1 MESAMPFMQ
10 MLPDPGMNY
19 TFNRPLLDG
28 TSPARLKEVGAIAS
42 RIKDY
47 DSWYTAWLDLAKGA
61 EAEKRWLDAASYY
74 HGAEFY
80 LPAGDVRNGL
90 YDDFA
95 RTWALG
101 MKGAAGY
108 ERIAIPYPGGHLPG
122 FRLQAK
128 GKERATFAFTGG
140 YDSFVEEFYNFL
152 LPLTE
157 LGFTIIAFD
166 GPGQGGALRQRIYLD
181 HAWEK
186 AAKAMIDYFELD
198 AVDWLGASCG
208 GYMSIR
214 AAAFEPRI
222 KHIVSMPTSYSGLDM
237 TLKQM
242 RPGKAQELVS
252 LFRAG
257 DRKGTEALVARERV
271 PSSVFEWCIVQGMH
285 ITGTKTPFDFLTS
298 ISKSSLEGILHNVKQ
313 DVLLTEGE
321 QDHLFGVGW
330 IHRTMRELVC
340 ARSVTARIFTAREG
354 AEQHCQLGNSAV
366 AREEIVC
373 WLARFYPDLHAARTV
388 KPSSSIAVATP
399 AGRAATGRVA

>member
-1 MESAMPFMQ
+1 MPFMQ

-28 TSPARLKEVGAIAS
+28 TSPARLKEVGAIAP

-47 DSWYTAWLDLAKGA
+47 NSWNTAWLDLAKRA
-61 EAEKRWLDAASYY
+61 EVEKRWLDAASYY

-80 LPAGDVRNGL
+80 LPAGDIRNGL

-95 RTWALG
+95 RNWALG
-101 MKGAAGY
+101 MKGVAGY

-128 GKERATFAFTGG
+128 GKERSTFIFTGG

-152 LPLTE
+152 SPLTE
-157 LGFTIIAFD
+157 LGFTVIAFD
-166 GPGQGGALRQRIYLD
+166 GPGQGGALRQGIYLD

-186 AAKAMIDYFELD
+186 PAKAAIDYFELD

-222 KHIVSMPTSYSGLDM
+222 KHIISMPTSYSGLDM

-252 LFRAG
+252 LFKAG
-257 DRKGTEALVARERV
+257 DRKGTEALVAKERV

-298 ISKSSLEGILHNVKQ
+298 IAKSSLEGILHNVKQ
-313 DVLLTEGE
+313 DILLTEGE
-321 QDHLFGVGW
+321 QDHLFDVGW

-340 ARSVTARIFTAREG
+340 AKPAKLEVPAQS
-354 AEQHCQLGNSAV
+354 QL
-366 AREEIVC
+366 
-373 WLARFYPDLHAARTV
+373 FH
-388 KPSSSIAVATP
+388 
-399 AGRAATGRVA
+399 

>member
-1 MESAMPFMQ
+1 MPY
-10 MLPDPGMNY
+10 LHLLSDPGMNY

-28 TSPARLKEVGAIAS
+28 TSPARLKEVGSIAS
-42 RIKDY
+42 QISNY
-47 DSWYTAWLDLAKGA
+47 DTWYTAWLGLAKKA
-61 EAEKRWLDAASYY
+61 EAEKRWLDAASYF

-95 RTWALG
+95 RNWDLG
-101 MKGAAGY
+101 MEGVANY
-108 ERIAIPYPGGHLPG
+108 ERIAVPYPGGNLPG

-128 GKERATFAFTGG
+128 GKERSTFIFTGG

-157 LGFTIIAFD
+157 LGFTVIAFD
-166 GPGQGGALRQRIYLD
+166 GPGQGGALRQGIYLD

-186 AAKAMIDYFELD
+186 PAKAAIDYFKLD

-222 KHIVSMPTSYSGLDM
+222 KHIISMPTSYSGLDM

-242 RPGKAQELVS
+242 RPGKAQELMS
-252 LFRAG
+252 LFKAG
-257 DRKGTEALVARERV
+257 DRKGTEALIASERL

-285 ITGTKTPFDFLTS
+285 ITGTKTPFDFL
-298 ISKSSLEGILHNVKQ
+298 IEIERSSLDGILHNVKQ
-313 DVLLTEGE
+313 DILLTEGE
-321 QDHLFGVGW
+321 QDHLFDIGW

-340 ARSVTARIFTAREG
+340 AQSVTARIFTAREG

-366 AREEIVC
+366 ARTEIVH
-373 WLARFYPDLHAARTV
+373 WLGRFYPDLPIKHA
-388 KPSSSIAVATP
+388 
-399 AGRAATGRVA
+399 